1 MKATI
6 CISALLLL
14 LVSFQSIAGGHK
26 GRPFNEADFKA
37 ELSGDQQVPPV
48 DVGTYGEAKFIDNGD
63 GTVDFELELEDAENA
78 TGGPGAHIHCAPA
91 GSNGPV
97 VVFLAGGTIPGF
109 DGHLEIKGT
118 FSEASIL
125 DTGCGETIEEL
136 LESMANGMTYVNV
149 HSTDFPPGAVRG
161 QIDLQ

>member
-1 MKATI
+1 MKVTI
-6 CISALLLL
+6 CITALLFLIL
-14 LVSFQSIAGGHK
+14 SFESIAGGHK

-78 TGGPGAHIHCAPA
+78 TGGPGAHIHCAAA

-97 VVFLAGGTIPGF
+97 VIFLAGGSIPGF
-109 DGHLEIKGT
+109 DGHLEIKGS

-125 DTGCGETIEEL
+125 NDSCGATIAEVL
-136 LESMANGMTYVNV
+136 QSMADGLMYVNV
-149 HSTDFPPGAVRG
+149 HSADFPPGAVRG
-161 QIDLQ
+161 QIYLD